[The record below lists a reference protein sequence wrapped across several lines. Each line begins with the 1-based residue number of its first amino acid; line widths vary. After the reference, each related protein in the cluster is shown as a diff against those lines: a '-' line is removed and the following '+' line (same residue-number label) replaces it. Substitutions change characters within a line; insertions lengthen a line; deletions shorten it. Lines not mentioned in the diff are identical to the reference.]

1 VANGRTAGNIAP
13 APRRYDAFS
22 TCSGTASAPAL
33 CVILIRMFG
42 DGSLMFSKFAMKE
55 PLPLVTIHD
64 AVIYH

>member
-1 VANGRTAGNIAP
+1 VLGVANGRTAGNI
-13 APRRYDAFS
+13 
-22 TCSGTASAPAL
+22 APAL